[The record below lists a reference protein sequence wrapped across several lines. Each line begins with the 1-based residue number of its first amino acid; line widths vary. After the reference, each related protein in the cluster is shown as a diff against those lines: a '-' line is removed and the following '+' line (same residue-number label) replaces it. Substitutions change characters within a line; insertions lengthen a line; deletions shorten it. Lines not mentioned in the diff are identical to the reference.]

1 MKEKATG
8 FEALKGVGAPLKELI
23 DKKGKSFS
31 GFGELKDLGPGF
43 QTLKSLTDRPDDK
56 GKKPGPPKPI
66 AEIKKEEGFSELKGL
81 GLGFSTLKDLQ
92 MSKMVKIIKKMME
105 KVEKTI
111 KTEKTEKTKKTIKME
126 KTNQMNKQ
134 RKKMIK
140 KQ

>member
-81 GLGFSTLKDLQ
+81 GLGFSTLKDLTDEQ
-92 MSKMVKIIKKMME
+92 DGKDHKKMME

-134 RKKMIK
+134 RKK
-140 KQ
+140 

>member
-81 GLGFSTLKDLQ
+81 GLGFSTLKDLTDEQ
-92 MSKMVKIIKKMME
+92 DGKDHKKDDGKGGKDNKDGKDGKDE
-105 KVEKTI
+105 KD
-111 KTEKTEKTKKTIKME
+111 
-126 KTNQMNKQ
+126 NKDGKDKSDEQ
-134 RKKMIK
+134 AEKKMIK

>member
-66 AEIKKEEGFSELKGL
+66 AEIKKEEGAGKAADYEGYSGTPYYQ
-81 GLGFSTLKDLQ
+81 G
-92 MSKMVKIIKKMME
+92 
-105 KVEKTI
+105 KTG
-111 KTEKTEKTKKTIKME
+111 
-126 KTNQMNKQ
+126 
-134 RKKMIK
+134 
-140 KQ
+140 